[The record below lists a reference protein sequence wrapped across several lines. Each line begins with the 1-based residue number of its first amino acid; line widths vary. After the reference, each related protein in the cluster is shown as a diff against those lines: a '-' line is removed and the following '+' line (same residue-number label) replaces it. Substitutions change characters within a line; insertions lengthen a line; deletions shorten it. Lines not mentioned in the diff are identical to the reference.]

1 MLGFISSNQSI
12 LWILLIFI
20 SSNHSILLIMLG
32 GSYLPLLVLGSFVTS
47 TCRSFA
53 TQSPLSIQCISASLH
68 FNHYQSNT
76 SITKTKE
83 ILLRISNQGGDL
95 RVLKDMAFLC
105 VLIIFIYIEF
115 IIIIIVLCLVGRF
128 NPFYGNRS
136 IVGDEPS
143 LW

>member
-1 MLGFISSNQSI
+1 
-12 LWILLIFI
+12 
-20 SSNHSILLIMLG
+20 MLG

-53 TQSPLSIQCISASLH
+53 TQSPNQCFKKIINRISASPHYHHYQSNRSASLH
-68 FNHYQSNT
+68 FHHYQSNT
-76 SITKTKE
+76 GITKTKE